1 MEDKIQE
8 MKKKIISNLFLL
20 SITVL
25 SMSCTNYHY
34 DETKIIADAGWSY
47 ADKKDFNF
55 EISDTNFIY
64 NIYLEVKH
72 STTYTAQNVYSKVY
86 VSFPDSK
93 TRDQQVSIELADGK
107 GEWLGKCSGKS
118 CIRRIPF
125 MPNAVFD
132 QIGKYKLSF
141 EQFTRTDNIV
151 GIEKLRLIV
160 EKTKE
165 KRADS
170 AINKNQQ
177 KKVS

>member
-1 MEDKIQE
+1 
-8 MKKKIISNLFLL
+8 
-20 SITVL
+20 
-25 SMSCTNYHY
+25 
-34 DETKIIADAGWSY
+34 
-47 ADKKDFNF
+47 
-55 EISDTNFIY
+55 
-64 NIYLEVKH
+64 
-72 STTYTAQNVYSKVY
+72 
-86 VSFPDSK
+86 
-93 TRDQQVSIELADGK
+93 
-107 GEWLGKCSGKS
+107 
-118 CIRRIPF
+118 